1 MRMHRRDFLA
11 GAGTLALTVSMTR
24 PSSSQDKGKVII
36 CSWGG
41 SFMDTQREAFF
52 KPFEQETGIEVVE
65 ATTPEFAKI
74 RAMVESG
81 NIEWDVVNV
90 VPSDYLALVKLGISR
105 HSICDNLGRGGTAQR
120 RQLS

>member
-1 MRMHRRDFLA
+1 MRLHRRDFLV
-11 GAGTLALTVSMTR
+11 GAGTLALTATMGR
-24 PSSSQDKGKVII
+24 PAWSQAKGKVVV

-52 KPFEQETGIEVVE
+52 KPFQQETGIEVVE

-81 NIEWDVVNV
+81 NIEWEVVNI
-90 VPSDYLALVKLGISR
+90 VPSDYLALVKLGM
-105 HSICDNLGRGGTAQR
+105 LEK
-120 RQLS
+120 